1 MMSRSRSGISPVVA
15 TVILVAIAIVIA
27 IAVAFWAT
35 GLVGIFTRFEKLE
48 IISAYQDTAN
58 TRDIIVR
65 VRNTGSSPTA
75 IAEVI
80 INGVSVRQVDN
91 PNDCKLDVGET
102 LQVTITT
109 TGLQGGVTYEVMLK
123 STGGKQYPTAIL
135 AHTGN
140 NPGMPQI
147 IAVQCQAPQAGGGG
161 AGGGGTGGAGGGT
174 GGNQTETGGNQTR
187 T

>member
-15 TVILVAIAIVIA
+15 TVILVAISIVIA

-48 IISAYQDTAN
+48 ITSAYQDTN
-58 TRDIIVR
+58 NPNNIIVR

-80 INGVSVRQVDN
+80 INGVSVGQAD
-91 PNDCKLDVGET
+91 PNTCALNVGDT

-109 TGLQGGVTYEVMLK
+109 SGLQGGVTYEVMLK

-135 AHTGN
+135 ANIGN
-140 NPGMPQI
+140 TPGTPKI
-147 IAVQCQAPQAGGGG
+147 TVVNCQSQAGGGG
-161 AGGGGTGGAGGGT
+161 AGGGTQTTSTSTGGT
-174 GGNQTETGGNQTR
+174 SP
-187 T
+187 